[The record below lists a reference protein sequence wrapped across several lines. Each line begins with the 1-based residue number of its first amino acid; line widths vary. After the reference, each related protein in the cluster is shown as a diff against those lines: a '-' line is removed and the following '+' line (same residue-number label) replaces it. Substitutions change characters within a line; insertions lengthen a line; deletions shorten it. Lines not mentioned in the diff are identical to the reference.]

1 MGIYDVPAKY
11 IIEEMA
17 IKLQKEIEQPNF
29 AYYVKS
35 GVSRERA
42 PERKDWFY
50 IRMASILYRTYK
62 WNIIGTERLRSY
74 YGGRQRRG
82 LKTEHQMKAS
92 GKVIRTAVQKL
103 EEAGYLEKAKPKG
116 RQLTKKGLKELNE
129 ISKIVTK
136 NIEEGKYTV
145 KKHKIKEDKEAKAV
159 QEELKKHEK
168 EQEDKEHKKKDKKVK
183 KDE

>member
-17 IKLQKEIEQPNF
+17 EKLQKEIEQPNF

-35 GVSRERA
+35 GASRERA

-50 IRMASILYRTYK
+50 VRMGSILYRTYK
-62 WNIIGTERLRSY
+62 WNVIGTEKLRSY
-74 YGGRQRRG
+74 YGGRKRRG

-116 RQLTKKGLKELNE
+116 RQLTKKGLKELNN

-136 NIEEGKYTV
+136 NIEEGKYKH
-145 KKHKIKEDKEAKAV
+145 KKHIVKEDKEAKAV
-159 QEELKKHEK
+159 HEELKKHEK
-168 EQEDKEHKKKDKKVK
+168 KETPKNKKKEKVK
-183 KDE
+183 KNE